1 MFTNIFCRVFL
12 RSLMLLARVRRL
24 YDIANVLA
32 SVGLIK
38 KIRVLDEN
46 EASKAAFRWTGAVSP
61 RFLEGNQKR

>member
-1 MFTNIFCRVFL
+1 
-12 RSLMLLARVRRL
+12 MLLARVRRL